1 MADSEK
7 MVLDAI
13 AKLTEKVDAYDKR
26 LTVMWSDTSKVH
38 S

>member
-7 MVLDAI
+7 TVLDAI

-26 LTVMWSDTSKVH
+26 LTVMGSNISNVQ